1 MKPPFFWFAGLVLVL
16 LAVAPVQAATIAYA
30 DPADTG
36 NEIWTGNLGEDF
48 TVNSPIEITALG
60 VYNSGQTGTIAGT
73 LEVAI
78 FSSDGAQVTPT
89 EIFSGTTGTLVGG
102 DLFLNLPPR

>member
-1 MKPPFFWFAGLVLVL
+1 MKKPSYFLFAGLMLVP
-16 LAVAPVQAATIAYA
+16 AVAPMRAATIAYA

-89 EIFSGTTGTLVGG
+89 GIFSGTTGTLVGG